1 MDGFGN
7 ILSACHG
14 LRFLRPEEIN
24 ERYPN
29 KFIQLS
35 EKRIYVYNTLFNL
48 PEIYLLASII
58 EFFVRSPDYREI
70 KEGFKW
76 KDVVMS
82 YNSIFQDVRNAV
94 DHVHMRGDLKDKT
107 CENLDLYVHKDE
119 RYGTVGTVP
128 ITECDVGRYLP
139 NELAIG

>member
-1 MDGFGN
+1 MRKKESLSPICCLAAVDGFGN

-14 LRFLRPEEIN
+14 LRFLRPDEIN

-48 PEIYLLASII
+48 PEIYLLAGII
-58 EFFVRSPDYREI
+58 EYFIRSPDYKEI

-82 YNSIFQDVRNAV
+82 YNSIFQAVFRIRNPTIESTGFK
-94 DHVHMRGDLKDKT
+94 RILKS
-107 CENLDLYVHKDE
+107 
-119 RYGTVGTVP
+119 RYKP
-128 ITECDVGRYLP
+128 DI
-139 NELAIG
+139 

>member
-1 MDGFGN
+1 MSPICCLAAVDGFGN

-14 LRFLRPEEIN
+14 LRFLRPDEIN

-48 PEIYLLASII
+48 PEIYLLAGII
-58 EFFVRSPDYREI
+58 EYFIRSPDYKEI

-82 YNSIFQDVRNAV
+82 YNSIFQAMFRIRFLLSGSGSDFFFPCP
-94 DHVHMRGDLKDKT
+94 D
-107 CENLDLYVHKDE
+107 
-119 RYGTVGTVP
+119 
-128 ITECDVGRYLP
+128 P
-139 NELAIG
+139 NRQKIRIRIMKKSL

>member
-1 MDGFGN
+1 LF
-7 ILSACHG
+7 
-14 LRFLRPEEIN
+14 R
-24 ERYPN
+24 
-29 KFIQLS
+29 FIQLC

-58 EFFVRSPDYREI
+58 EFFVRSPEYREI

-94 DHVHMRGDLKDKT
+94 DHVHIRGDLKDRT
-107 CENLDLYVHKDE
+107 CENLHLYVVKDE
-119 RYGTVGTVP
+119 RYVSELLAVFM
-128 ITECDVGRYLP
+128 IRYSKL
-139 NELAIG
+139 